1 MGTFKKYE
9 LNFPD
14 CAAMA
19 GKKAVWVNED
29 CDKELKA
36 LYEEWEFEQ
45 FVFKEIPLKS
55 QSIMF
60 ITYL

>member
-36 LYEEWEFEQ
+36 LCEE
-45 FVFKEIPLKS
+45 
-55 QSIMF
+55 
-60 ITYL
+60 

>member
-1 MGTFKKYE
+1 MCLKRMKINKRGRVGTFKKYE

-36 LYEEWEFEQ
+36 LCEE
-45 FVFKEIPLKS
+45 
-55 QSIMF
+55 
-60 ITYL
+60 